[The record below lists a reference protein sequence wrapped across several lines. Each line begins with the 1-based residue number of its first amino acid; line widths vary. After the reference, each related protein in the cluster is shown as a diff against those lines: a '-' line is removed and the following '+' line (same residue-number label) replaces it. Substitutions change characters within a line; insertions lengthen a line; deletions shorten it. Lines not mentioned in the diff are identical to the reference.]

1 MPNHIHVVWELLD
14 LNGKEMPHA
23 SFMKYTSHRFQKDL
37 RDFHPNVLEVFK
49 VNTDTRIYHFWQRDS
64 LPIHLYTP
72 KVIHQK
78 LDYIHNNPCQGKW
91 MLAESPIHYKYS
103 SAIFYETGIDDFGF
117 LSHIGE
123 RL

>member
-1 MPNHIHVVWELLD
+1 
-14 LNGKEMPHA
+14 
-23 SFMKYTSHRFQKDL
+23 
-37 RDFHPNVLEVFK
+37 
-49 VNTDTRIYHFWQRDS
+49 
-64 LPIHLYTP
+64 
-72 KVIHQK
+72 
-78 LDYIHNNPCQGKW
+78 